1 MPLFSPSL
9 QSAMC
14 WYQHVHLRCLW
25 HSSSRVSSIVS
36 IMDAL
41 DQGLDGDPEYSTFLH
56 CKSLVLRTKLTRLVT
71 SVLEIWRCWWCSKF
85 RAWFPSSSFEFHIL
99 HG

>member
-1 MPLFSPSL
+1 MPFSSLSL

-14 WYQHVHLRCLW
+14 WFQHVHLRCLW
-25 HSSSRVSSIVS
+25 HSSSHGSSIVS

-41 DQGLDGDPEYSTFLH
+41 DRGLDGDLEYSTFLH
-56 CKSLVLRTKLTRLVT
+56 CKSLDLCTKLSRLAT
-71 SVLEIWRCWWCSKF
+71 SVLETWRCWWCSKL
-85 RAWFPSSSFEFHIL
+85 RARFPSSSFEFHVL